1 MNGVKCLVNRSRWL
15 PFVFLFPA
23 LLFLLFV
30 YIPILQNIVLSFF
43 QWSTFEPQKA
53 FIGFGNYIQ
62 LFQDPV
68 FFQALKNNAL
78 YAAVSI
84 VFQVGGGLITAAIL
98 EDRLLRRSSP
108 FFRTVFFL
116 PVVISMTVIALLFD
130 FIYNPDTGLLN
141 QFLQAVGLDQWTRAW
156 LGDRETAMLSVIFV
170 SQWQSV
176 GYIAMLYIVAIQKIP
191 SELYEAAILDGAGKV
206 RTFFAITVPGTKEM
220 SFVAVVMT
228 LTGAFTV
235 FNEPYIL
242 TGGGPGNASEVL
254 STFLYKAA
262 FSKDMMGYASAIA
275 TVILL
280 ITLSLSIIQMR
291 LFKTGKGD

>member
-1 MNGVKCLVNRSRWL
+1 MVNRSRWL